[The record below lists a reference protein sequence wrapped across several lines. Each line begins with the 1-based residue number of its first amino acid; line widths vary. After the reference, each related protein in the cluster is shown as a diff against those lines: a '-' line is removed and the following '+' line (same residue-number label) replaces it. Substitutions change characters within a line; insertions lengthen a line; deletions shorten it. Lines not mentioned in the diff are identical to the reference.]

1 MWYDALVKGKMGSI
15 NGNGNGALPAAALG
29 SLIAWNYTEYAEDL
43 LDGLDMV
50 ISYLLRR
57 EPVRPDIC

>member
-1 MWYDALVKGKMGSI
+1 MGSI
-15 NGNGNGALPAAALG
+15 NGNENGALPAAAPG
-29 SLIAWNYTEYAEDL
+29 SLIAWNFTEYAEDL